1 MSNTTN
7 KKITVTEFVKG
18 YKRLTSPE
26 LVNKYVIS
34 HITTTYAPLLTKKEV
49 LTLMCEKSV
58 VDDDIKYIDMT
69 VNKLNLIMTIL
80 ALYTD
85 IVVEKDDKGK
95 VLSWQAYDELKSS
108 GALDIILSNIGSD
121 IDELLVI
128 QKEVLDT
135 WHMKN
140 DSTEAYIKQ
149 LIEFASRKLGVYAGV
164 GMEKLSE
171 VLSDETKMKKA
182 TDLFTKTIKR
192 IK

>member
-1 MSNTTN
+1 MSDTN
-7 KKITVTEFVKG
+7 EKITVKEFIKG
-18 YKRLTSPE
+18 YKKLSNPE
-26 LVNKYVIS
+26 LITKYVSS
-34 HITTTYAPLLTKKEV
+34 HITRTYAPLLTKKEV

-58 VDDDIKYIDMT
+58 AEDKIKYIDMT

-85 IVVEKDDKGK
+85 IVVEKDKDGK
-95 VLSWQAYDELKSS
+95 VLSWEAYDELKLS
-108 GALDIILSNIGSD
+108 GALDIILSSIGSD
-121 IDELLVI
+121 IDELLVV

-149 LIEFASRKLGVYAGV
+149 LIEFASRKIGVYAGV

-171 VLSDETKMKKA
+171 ALNDETKMKKTMEIA
-182 TDLFTKTIKR
+182 TKAIKR

>member
-18 YKRLTSPE
+18 YKRLTSSE
-26 LVNKYVIS
+26 LVNKYVAS

-58 VDDDIKYIDMT
+58 VDDDIKYIDMI

-85 IVVEKDDKGK
+85 IVVEKDEKGK
-95 VLSWQAYDELKSS
+95 VLSWQAYDELKSC
-108 GALDIILSNIGSD
+108 GALDIIISNIGSD

-135 WHMKN
+135 WHIKN

-149 LIEFASRKLGVYAGV
+149 LIDFASRKLGIYAGA
-164 GMEKLSE
+164 GMDKLSE

-182 TDLFTKTIKR
+182 TDIARNVIKK